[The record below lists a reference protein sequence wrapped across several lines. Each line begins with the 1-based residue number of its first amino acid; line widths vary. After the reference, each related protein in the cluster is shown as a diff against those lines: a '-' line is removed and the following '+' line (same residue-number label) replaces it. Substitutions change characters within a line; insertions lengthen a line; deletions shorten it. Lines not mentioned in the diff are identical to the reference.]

1 MNIALVT
8 SQVTYIPNNYDN
20 LILPLL
26 KLGSVKMLIELKNR
40 ESKLILKAL
49 GLALL
54 GAPGVAKQLALNT
67 LKTSSKKRKKI
78 CHQQNVEYK
87 KIKTMNSSLALKIIK
102 EHKIDLII
110 NLRTRCI
117 YKEEILKAPTFGC
130 INVHHGL
137 LPKYRGTMCDL
148 YAIYEG
154 RAAGFSVHQMEKK
167 VDAGVIYRVQEVSS
181 EEKDYCKYLGQTND
195 FEFEVLSDLIK
206 EIEQLNKLPE
216 SVLNQVSGK
225 AIYTKNPDK
234 EIIKSML
241 AKGMKL

>member
-1 MNIALVT
+1 
-8 SQVTYIPNNYDN
+8 
-20 LILPLL
+20 
-26 KLGSVKMLIELKNR
+26 MLIELKNR

-54 GAPGVAKQLALNT
+54 GAPGVGKQLALNT
-67 LKTSSKKRKKI
+67 LRTSSKKRKRI
-78 CHQQNVEYK
+78 CQEQNVEYK

-117 YKEEILKAPTFGC
+117 YKEEILNAPTFGC

-137 LPKYRGTMCDL
+137 LPNYRGTMCDL

-154 RAAGFSVHQMEKK
+154 RPAGFSVHQMEKK
-167 VDAGVIYRVQEVSS
+167 VDAGAIYRVQEVSN
-181 EEKDYCKYLGQTND
+181 EEKDYCKYLSQTNQ
-195 FEFEVLSDLIK
+195 FELEVLSDLIK

-216 SVLNQVSGK
+216 SVLNQISGK

-234 EIIKSML
+234 EIIKLML